1 MLTPG
6 FGFGLGSHGLPARVG
21 AGGILYLLLC
31 GLIACS
37 ASNELPD
44 GAEDVMWFEGARL
57 IVGDGSAPIENSAF
71 LVEED
76 TFTWVGRQGEAE
88 PPEGAVL
95 VNLSGHTVIPALIDA
110 HQHIGLPNV
119 KAGTNRTEN
128 YTRDNLVDH
137 LERTAY
143 HGGAATMSLGLEF
156 DEPLAFQLRNEVVPN
171 AALFLTSGR
180 GIAATPEG
188 GPQSEHLLGIPRGAI
203 DEKEGRAAVR
213 ELHSHGVTLVKIWVD
228 GRSGSVPKIAPDVYR
243 AIIDEAHAN
252 AMDVVAHLGRT
263 NALADAKD
271 LLRAGIDGFS
281 HTVRDRD
288 VDEEYLGL
296 VRQHPDAW
304 TIPNLPGALPTMDDL
319 SWLSETLP
327 PLEIERMR
335 KQIQVRQDDGDPEQ
349 AAFFALQCRN
359 LAKHHEAGM
368 MIGMGTDSGGV
379 TVPFSVGWPAHTE
392 MRDMVTCGLSPM
404 DAIMSATHVNAE
416 ILGLDGLGLVAE
428 GKSASFVVLDANPLD
443 DINNTRRISQVY
455 LRGAEVGRAA
465 LRAKF
470 MDGVR

>member
-1 MLTPG
+1 MLTLT
-6 FGFGLGSHGLPARVG
+6 LGSGLSSYGVPARFG
-21 AGGILYLLLC
+21 A
-31 GLIACS
+31 S
-37 ASNELPD
+37 
-44 GAEDVMWFEGARL
+44 ARL

-71 LVEED
+71 LIEGD
-76 TFTWVGRQGEAE
+76 TFTWVGRQGETE
-88 PPEGAVL
+88 PPEGAVR
-95 VNLSGHTVIPALIDA
+95 VDLSGQTVIPALIDA

-128 YTRDNLVDH
+128 YTRDNLVEH

-156 DEPLAFQLRNEVVPN
+156 DEPLAFQLRNEVIPN

-180 GIAATPEG
+180 GIAATPDA

-203 DEKEGRAAVR
+203 DEEEGRAAVQ

-228 GRSGSVPKIAPDVYR
+228 GRSASVPKIEPDVYR

-252 AMDVVAHLGRT
+252 AMRVVAHLGRT

-288 VDEEYLGL
+288 ADEEYLEL
-296 VRQHPDAW
+296 VRQHADVW

-335 KQIQVRQDDGDPEQ
+335 EQIQVRQADGDPEQ
-349 AAFFALQCRN
+349 DAFFALQCRN

-392 MRDMVTCGLSPM
+392 MRDMATCGLSPM
-404 DAIMSATHVNAE
+404 EAIMSATRVNAE
-416 ILGLDGLGLVAE
+416 ILGLDDLGLVAE
-428 GKSASFVVLDANPLD
+428 GKNASFVVLDANPLD
-443 DINNTRRISQVY
+443 DINNTRRISDVY
-455 LRGAEVGRAA
+455 LRGVAVDRDA
-465 LRAKF
+465 LRAQF
-470 MDGVR
+470 MDGVRE